1 MQVRT
6 HSPGRRK
13 DLLRPTYGSDL
24 ASMFGRLPQQAKG
37 VTSMSTI
44 QHYVPQSPSP
54 TLGGRLTR
62 ETARA
67 LAVVDHA
74 TEIRS
79 SVIAAAGEIQQAKVD
94 AIARTGAYAMQQAA
108 LVAQVQQQL
117 ALTAPAASGDLDVIK
132 TMTVIGIGQ
141 AVADTARAVNRR

>member
-1 MQVRT
+1 
-6 HSPGRRK
+6 
-13 DLLRPTYGSDL
+13 
-24 ASMFGRLPQQAKG
+24 
-37 VTSMSTI
+37 MSTI
-44 QHYVPQSPSP
+44 QHYAPQSASP

-74 TEIRS
+74 TEVRS
-79 SVIAAAGEIQQAKVD
+79 AAIAAAGEIQQAKVD